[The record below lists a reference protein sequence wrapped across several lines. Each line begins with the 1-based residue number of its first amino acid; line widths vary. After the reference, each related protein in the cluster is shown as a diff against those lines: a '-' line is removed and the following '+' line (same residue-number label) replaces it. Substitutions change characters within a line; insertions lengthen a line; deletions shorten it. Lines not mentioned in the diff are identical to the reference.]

1 MHEVAP
7 LVKRGP
13 SSPRAINLVQA
24 TILIDYKSLDPR
36 PVKKV
41 GCRLVTNLE
50 FCTCMRTLMHA
61 QPSNLGGSLG
71 SAASGTVP
79 AAAASAYY
87 IPLCTYYVM
96 YVIIIR
102 YLPRYVRRNGQIMY
116 VLTT

>member
-87 IPLCTYYVM
+87 HYVLCM
-96 YVIIIR
+96 YVIII
-102 YLPRYVRRNGQIMY
+102 RYVRRNGQIMY